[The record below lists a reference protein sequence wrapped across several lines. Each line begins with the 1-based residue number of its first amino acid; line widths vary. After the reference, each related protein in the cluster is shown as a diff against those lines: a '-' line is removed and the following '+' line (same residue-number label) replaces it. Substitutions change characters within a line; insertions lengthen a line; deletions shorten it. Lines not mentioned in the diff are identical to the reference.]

1 MRLPRSGDSR
11 PDSDFD
17 VAVFIRDFEGFDDE
31 GSRLADIGM
40 DITLDTGV
48 VINAQ
53 PFREGAYP
61 ERTGLMAR

>member
-1 MRLPRSGDSR
+1 
-11 PDSDFD
+11 
-17 VAVFIRDFEGFDDE
+17 
-31 GSRLADIGM
+31 M